1 MLLGAAHN
9 KSADRPL
16 QGLPTYGKIP
26 LVRAKSI
33 PFHFRLTAKIP
44 LHFFA
49 LPLPTAT
56 AALGCGGDPKKEAC
70 DMAFMMLGIGFALLP
85 LLFRLALR
93 LRLGIPLLYSVL
105 MLTVFHGWYQTHA
118 ALGDGILFAMVGLA
132 AMSWVVTLARKIVGV
147 VSESLEEITAAKRLA
162 SRVRQARLSGS
173 SAVNTE
179 GLL

>member
-1 MLLGAAHN
+1 
-9 KSADRPL
+9 
-16 QGLPTYGKIP
+16 
-26 LVRAKSI
+26 
-33 PFHFRLTAKIP
+33 
-44 LHFFA
+44 
-49 LPLPTAT
+49 
-56 AALGCGGDPKKEAC
+56 
-70 DMAFMMLGIGFALLP
+70 MAFMMLGIGFALLP

>member
-1 MLLGAAHN
+1 
-9 KSADRPL
+9 
-16 QGLPTYGKIP
+16 
-26 LVRAKSI
+26 
-33 PFHFRLTAKIP
+33 
-44 LHFFA
+44 
-49 LPLPTAT
+49 
-56 AALGCGGDPKKEAC
+56 
-70 DMAFMMLGIGFALLP
+70 MAFMILVFGFALLP
-85 LLFRLALR
+85 LLLRLALR

-132 AMSWVVTLARKIVGV
+132 ALSWVVTLARKIAGA
-147 VSESLEEITAAKRLA
+147 VSESLEELAAAKQLA